1 MTGAEAEGVVD
12 LVSGLNQLL
21 APPDAPAMAVKIG
34 ELPVLARETGHV
46 VGYIWLDREAHTFR
60 FRAEED

>member
-1 MTGAEAEGVVD
+1 MTGAQTEGVVD

-21 APPDAPAMAVKIG
+21 APPDTPASAVKIG